1 MDATPTNQSCRSCGQ
16 PELSIFLD
24 LGQTPIAD
32 RLLREEQ
39 LAEVE
44 PVFPLEV
51 AFCSNCG
58 MVQILE
64 TIAPE
69 ILFSADYPYYSS
81 FSDYLLVH
89 SRENILDII
98 ERRKLNSDSLV
109 VELAS
114 NDGYLL
120 KNYVEKGIAVQGID
134 PADGPAKAA
143 EEVGVP
149 TLNTFFT
156 LDLAKRLKSEG
167 MKADVIHANN
177 VLAHVADTNGFV
189 EGISTILKSD
199 GVAVIEAPYCKEL
212 IDHLE
217 FDTIYHQHLL
227 YLTVTALDHLFRSH
241 DLYINEI
248 KQLALHGGSLR
259 LYIEKNERVGV
270 SVTELLAIEKQEGI
284 DSISYYMDFS
294 RRVNEFKLKLHTLLK
309 DLKSSGKSIAGY
321 GAAAKGCT
329 MINYVGINED
339 IIDFIADK
347 NHHKQG
353 LYMSGTRIPVVDP
366 AQILEEMP
374 DYVLIFPWNVSE
386 EILNQ
391 QSEYRK
397 KGGKFII
404 PIPEPTIV

>member
-1 MDATPTNQSCRSCGQ
+1 
-16 PELSIFLD
+16 
-24 LGQTPIAD
+24 LGKTPIAD
-32 RLLREEQ
+32 RLLNEEQ
-39 LAEVE
+39 LSEEE

-69 ILFSADYPYYSS
+69 ILFSADYPYFSS

-89 SRENILDII
+89 SRENVLDII

-120 KNYVEKGIAVQGID
+120 KNYVEKGIPVQGID
-134 PADGPAKAA
+134 PADGPANAA
-143 EEVGVP
+143 EKAGVP

-156 LDLAKRLKSEG
+156 LDLAKQLKSEG
-167 MKADVIHANN
+167 MEADVIHANN

-189 EGISTILKSD
+189 EGISTILASD

-227 YLTVTALDHLFRSH
+227 YLTVTALDYLFRSH
-241 DLYINEI
+241 NLYINEI

-259 LYIEKNERVGV
+259 LYIEKHENVGK
-270 SVTELLAIEKQEGI
+270 SVTDLLEIEKKEGI
-284 DSISYYMDFS
+284 DSLSYYMDFS
-294 RRVNEFKLKLHTLLK
+294 HRVNEFKLSLQTLLS
-309 DLKSSGKSIAGY
+309 DLKSAGKSIAGY

-339 IIDFIADK
+339 TIDFIADR

-353 LYMSGTRIPVVDP
+353 LYMSGTRIPIVDP
-366 AQILEEMP
+366 ARILETMP

-386 EILNQ
+386 EILKQ
-391 QSEYRK
+391 QAEYRER
-397 KGGKFII
+397 GGKFII

>member
-1 MDATPTNQSCRSCGQ
+1 
-16 PELSIFLD
+16 
-24 LGQTPIAD
+24 
-32 RLLREEQ
+32 
-39 LAEVE
+39 
-44 PVFPLEV
+44 
-51 AFCSNCG
+51 
-58 MVQILE
+58 
-64 TIAPE
+64 
-69 ILFSADYPYYSS
+69 
-81 FSDYLLVH
+81 
-89 SRENILDII
+89 
-98 ERRKLNSDSLV
+98 V

-120 KNYVEKGIAVQGID
+120 KNYVEKGIPVQGID
-134 PADGPAKAA
+134 PADGPANAA
-143 EEVGVP
+143 EKAGIP
-149 TLNTFFT
+149 TLHTFFT
-156 LDLAKRLKSEG
+156 LDLAKQLKSEG

-189 EGISTILKSD
+189 EGISTILASD

-227 YLTVTALDHLFRSH
+227 YLTVTALDHLFRAH

-248 KQLALHGGSLR
+248 RQFALHGGSLR
-259 LYIEKNERVGV
+259 LYIEKSERVGD

-294 RRVNEFKLKLHTLLK
+294 RRVNEFKLSLHTLLK
-309 DLKSSGKSIAGY
+309 DLKTSGKSIAGY

-339 IIDFIADK
+339 TIDFIADK
-347 NHHKQG
+347 NHYKQG

-386 EILNQ
+386 EILKQ